1 MNPISVRS
9 WHYRLVFYVMGRW
22 YFQKYVKDN
31 ENFGVKIVPKNIT
44 LCKYFWSVALCCG
57 IFYNMVLLK
66 EVCVPVYDFLDA
78 LYHKRPIKIKLPDIS
93 LNPTLV
99 RILAGG
105 IMFGAAVMY
114 FLRDDYFMMSFQ
126 LALGVFLISTP
137 IIVKYV
143 AKRKRL
149 KFKFEKDKTKPKHH
163 NLALEYIKA
172 RKGKYCPVLQFYTP
186 IDDAELR

>member
-1 MNPISVRS
+1 
-9 WHYRLVFYVMGRW
+9 MGRW